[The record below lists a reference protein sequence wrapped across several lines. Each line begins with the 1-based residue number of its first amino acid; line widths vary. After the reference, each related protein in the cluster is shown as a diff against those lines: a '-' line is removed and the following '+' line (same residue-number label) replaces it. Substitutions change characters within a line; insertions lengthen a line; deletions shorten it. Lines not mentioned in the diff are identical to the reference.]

1 MLREIYISNFIL
13 IDELRLEFS
22 PGMNVLSGETGAGK
36 SIVVD
41 ALSLVMGERINQD
54 YARVAEQRVLVEA
67 VFDVSNNSE
76 ARLFLGE
83 QGLLSEDD
91 EADAIILSREINPQ
105 GKTAGRINGRQVTAA
120 TLKTLSTF
128 LLDMHLQNDRQNI
141 LRSGNY
147 LNYVDSF
154 AGEIE
159 ELLQQVADLHTLLAA
174 SRKQWEDF
182 NLNQQKRVQ
191 RLDFLNYQINEI
203 EAGGMSEGE
212 EEELKQLRD
221 RVKNAGKL
229 LAGSNRILE
238 LLYSSEAGSSAYDQ
252 IAAALDITRDCSV
265 DSFFAGL
272 AEPIENIYYSLQ
284 DLSGHLS
291 SFREK
296 LEFEPGLLD
305 QIEDRLYHI
314 SKLKNKYGASITDIL
329 NYLAQARLEW
339 QELEHNDQRQE
350 ELQKEIDC
358 LYGEYMHRAT
368 NLSHLRQAGARRLE
382 TQVQSEL
389 MDLNMPLIDF
399 EVAINSKN
407 EPGLKGIDQIDFLF
421 SPNPGEELKP
431 VTRIASG
438 GEISRF
444 ILALKTALADVY
456 RIPTLV
462 FDEIDVGLG
471 GTALNSVA
479 RKLAELSGSHQLL
492 LVTHAP
498 QVASYGN
505 RHFVISKQVVG
516 ERTFTRVENVEK
528 EEKIMEIARML
539 DGEHYS
545 DLTFE
550 HAREMITL
558 AQKYY
563 HD

>member
-22 PGMNVLSGETGAGK
+22 SGMNVLSGETGAGK

-67 VFDVSNNSE
+67 VFDVSDNPE
-76 ARLFLGE
+76 ARNFLGE

-272 AEPIENIYYSLQ
+272 AEPMENIYYSLQ
-284 DLSGHLS
+284 DLAGHLS

-329 NYLAQARLEW
+329 NYLSQARLEW
-339 QELEHNDQRQE
+339 QELEHNDQR
-350 ELQKEIDC
+350 
-358 LYGEYMHRAT
+358 
-368 NLSHLRQAGARRLE
+368 
-382 TQVQSEL
+382 
-389 MDLNMPLIDF
+389 P
-399 EVAINSKN
+399 
-407 EPGLKGIDQIDFLF
+407 
-421 SPNPGEELKP
+421 
-431 VTRIASG
+431 
-438 GEISRF
+438 
-444 ILALKTALADVY
+444 
-456 RIPTLV
+456 
-462 FDEIDVGLG
+462 
-471 GTALNSVA
+471 
-479 RKLAELSGSHQLL
+479 
-492 LVTHAP
+492 
-498 QVASYGN
+498 
-505 RHFVISKQVVG
+505 FV
-516 ERTFTRVENVEK
+516 
-528 EEKIMEIARML
+528 
-539 DGEHYS
+539 
-545 DLTFE
+545 
-550 HAREMITL
+550 
-558 AQKYY
+558 
-563 HD
+563 

>member
-1 MLREIYISNFIL
+1 
-13 IDELRLEFS
+13 
-22 PGMNVLSGETGAGK
+22 
-36 SIVVD
+36 
-41 ALSLVMGERINQD
+41 
-54 YARVAEQRVLVEA
+54 
-67 VFDVSNNSE
+67 
-76 ARLFLGE
+76 LGE

-91 EADAIILSREINPQ
+91 EVDAIILSREINPQ

-159 ELLQQVADLHTLLAA
+159 ELLQQVAELHTLLAA

-203 EAGGMSEGE
+203 EKSGMNVGE

-265 DSFFAGL
+265 DSFFTGL
-272 AEPIENIYYSLQ
+272 VEPMESIYYSLQ

-305 QIEDRLYHI
+305 EIEDRLYQI

-339 QELEHNDQRQE
+339 QELENNHQRQE
-350 ELQKEIDC
+350 ELQKEIER
-358 LYGEYMHRAT
+358 LYSTYMHRAT

-382 TQVQSEL
+382 AQVQSEL
-389 MDLNMPLIDF
+389 LDLNMPLIDF

-516 ERTFTRVENVEK
+516 ERTFTRVKNVEK
-528 EEKIMEIARML
+528 EEKIVEIARML

-550 HAREMITL
+550 HAREMIDL
-558 AQKYY
+558 AQKY
-563 HD
+563 HPN